1 MRSKIFLLLM
11 LITPGILGIP
21 TPLESDDSNVEHLVN
36 NDVLP
41 ADENS
46 VDSDLVANGVSKKLA
61 LVTLSLHM
69 QIERMQTTV
78 FQKM

>member
-1 MRSKIFLLLM
+1 M

-41 ADENS
+41 AVHYHENS